1 MIHYL
6 CNVTMKYNKNNKL
19 RVFTAFSGYDSQ
31 CLALNRLKELY
42 PEFDYTLV
50 GWSEIDDSAIQAH
63 NALFEDAKT
72 LNLNDIT
79 KIMWTD
85 VPDFDLFTY
94 SFPCTDI
101 SQAGKQ
107 AGLSKESG
115 TRSSLLWECK
125 KAIEIKR
132 PRYLLMENV
141 AALVSKKFI
150 KDFHEWLQVLDRLGY
165 ESFSQVLNAK
175 HYGVPQNRERIFV
188 VSILRTEEEKNP
200 KYYFP
205 KPEPLQLC
213 LADVLEEDVDEKY
226 FLSDEML
233 ARFCEKSMEEEYLAG
248 KPQGTLSGGE
258 DEGFED
264 FFVCQ

>member
-1 MIHYL
+1 
-6 CNVTMKYNKNNKL
+6 MKYDRNNKL

-31 CLALNRLKELY
+31 CLSLNRLKELY

-50 GWSEIDDSAIQAH
+50 GWSEIEDAAIQAH
-63 NALFEDAKT
+63 NALFENAKS

-107 AGLSKESG
+107 AGLSKDSG

-132 PRYLLMENV
+132 P
-141 AALVSKKFI
+141 K
-150 KDFHEWLQVLDRLGY
+150 LQR
-165 ESFSQVLNAK
+165 
-175 HYGVPQNRERIFV
+175 
-188 VSILRTEEEKNP
+188 
-200 KYYFP
+200 
-205 KPEPLQLC
+205 
-213 LADVLEEDVDEKY
+213 
-226 FLSDEML
+226 
-233 ARFCEKSMEEEYLAG
+233 
-248 KPQGTLSGGE
+248 
-258 DEGFED
+258 
-264 FFVCQ
+264 

>member
-1 MIHYL
+1 MIYTKQ
-6 CNVTMKYNKNNKL
+6 NPL

-31 CLALNRLKELY
+31 CLALNRLKELFPY
-42 PEFDYTLV
+42 FDYTLV
-50 GWSEIDDSAIQAH
+50 GWSEIEDAAIQAH
-63 NALFEDAKT
+63 NALFENAKS

-107 AGLSKESG
+107 AGLSKDSG

-150 KDFHEWLQVLDRLGY
+150 KDFHEWLSVLDRLGY

-175 HYGVPQNRERIFV
+175 HYGVPQNRERIFLI
-188 VSILRTEEEKNP
+188 SIRNDDNGIVR
-200 KYYFP
+200 YHFP
-205 KPEPLQLC
+205 KPRPLELC
-213 LADVLEEDVDEKY
+213 LGDVLEEDVDEKF

-233 ARFCEKSMEEEYLAG
+233 ARFCEKSLEEDG
-248 KPQGTLSGGE
+248 KTEQPTE
-258 DEGFED
+258 DIEIDEDVDFEN
-264 FFVCQ
+264 FFVAQ

>member
-1 MIHYL
+1 
-6 CNVTMKYNKNNKL
+6 MKYDKNNKL

-31 CLALNRLKELY
+31 CLSLNRLKELY

-50 GWSEIDDSAIQAH
+50 GWSEIEDAAIQAH
-63 NALFEDAKT
+63 NALFEDAKS

-79 KIMWTD
+79 KITWVD

-107 AGLSKESG
+107 AGLSKDSG

-150 KDFHEWLQVLDRLGY
+150 KDFHEWLHVLDKLGY

-175 HYGVPQNRERIFV
+175 DFGVPQNRERIFV
-188 VSILRTEEEKNP
+188 VSILRTDEEPTP
-200 KYYFP
+200 KFHFP
-205 KPEPLQLC
+205 KPQPLQLC

-233 ARFCEKSMEEEYLAG
+233 ARFCEKSMEEEEAAMIMQHTG
-248 KPQGTLSGGE
+248 HDDE
-258 DEGFED
+258 DADFED
-264 FFVCQ
+264 FFVAQ

>member
-1 MIHYL
+1 
-6 CNVTMKYNKNNKL
+6 MKYDKNNKL

-31 CLALNRLKELY
+31 CLSLNRLKELY

-50 GWSEIDDSAIQAH
+50 GWSEIEDAAIQAH
-63 NALFEDAKT
+63 NALFEDAKS

-79 KIMWTD
+79 KITWVD

-107 AGLSKESG
+107 AGLSKDSG

-150 KDFHEWLQVLDRLGY
+150 KDFHEWLLVLDKLGY

-175 HYGVPQNRERIFV
+175 DFGVPQNRERIFV
-188 VSILRTEEEKNP
+188 VSILRTDEEP
-200 KYYFP
+200 TPRFHFP
-205 KPEPLQLC
+205 KPQPLQLC
-213 LADVLEEDVDEKY
+213 LVDILEEDVDEKY
-226 FLSDEML
+226 FLSDKML
-233 ARFCEKSMEEEYLAG
+233 ATFCEKSMEEEGAAMILQYIG
-248 KPQGTLSGGE
+248 HDDE
-258 DEGFED
+258 DADFED
-264 FFVCQ
+264 FFVAQ